1 MERTIVIGDVHG
13 CADEL
18 GDLLDR
24 LQVQEQ
30 DRIIQ
35 VGDLINRGPDSERCV
50 RIAQAHR
57 FDLVYGNHE
66 LRLLQARKSGDNS
79 TLKAYDFGTLAQLK
93 DADWSFLQQA
103 RPYYYLASHRA
114 VVVHGGFLPNQPWQ
128 SQSLE
133 ITARIQVIDSDGRA
147 AKRSQAPEA
156 PPWACEWA
164 KRWSEADTSRPFV
177 IYGHTPRPEV
187 FHQKGSV
194 GIDTGC
200 VYGGHLTA
208 FVLEEGRCVQVP
220 ARRAYA
226 ASKRFPNSLPIAD

>member
-24 LQVQEQ
+24 LQVKDR

-35 VGDLINRGPDSERCV
+35 VGDLINRGPDSSRCV
-50 RIAQAHR
+50 RIAQAHG
-57 FDLVYGNHE
+57 FEMVLGNHE
-66 LRLLQARKSGDNS
+66 LRLLKARQSGDIS
-79 TLKAYDFGTLAQLK
+79 ALKAYDYGTLAELT
-93 DADWSFLQQA
+93 DGDWAFLQQA
-103 RPYYYLASHRA
+103 RPYCHLAQYQA
-114 VVVHGGFLPNQPWQ
+114 VVVHGGFLPNQAWQ

-133 ITARIQVIDSDGRA
+133 VTARIQVIDADGQA

-156 PPWACEWA
+156 PAWACEWA
-164 KRWSEADTSRPFV
+164 KVWTETDASRPFV
-177 IYGHTPRPEV
+177 IYGHTPRPAV

-208 FVLEEGRCVQVP
+208 FVVEEARCIQVP
-220 ARRAYA
+220 ARCAYV
-226 ASKRFPNSLPIAD
+226 ASKRFPSSGPSVY

>member
-24 LQVQEQ
+24 LDVKDQ

-35 VGDLINRGPDSERCV
+35 VGDLINRGPDSVRCV
-50 RIAQAHR
+50 RMAQAYR
-57 FDLVYGNHE
+57 FELVFGNHE
-66 LRLLQARKSGDNS
+66 LRLLQARESGDLAK
-79 TLKAYDFGTLAQLK
+79 LKAYDFGTLAQLT

-103 RPYYYLASHRA
+103 RPYSYLAQHRA
-114 VVVHGGFLPNQPWQ
+114 VVVHGGFLPHQPWQ
-128 SQSLE
+128 FQSLE
-133 ITARIQVIDSDGRA
+133 ITARIQVIGPDGQA
-147 AKRSQAPEA
+147 AKRSEAPEA
-156 PPWACEWA
+156 PAWACEWA
-164 KRWSEADTSRPFV
+164 KVWTETDASRPFV

-187 FHQKGSV
+187 FHQEGSV

-208 FVLEEGRCVQVP
+208 FIIEEARCIQVP

-226 ASKRFPNSLPIAD
+226 ASKRFPNSGSVIA